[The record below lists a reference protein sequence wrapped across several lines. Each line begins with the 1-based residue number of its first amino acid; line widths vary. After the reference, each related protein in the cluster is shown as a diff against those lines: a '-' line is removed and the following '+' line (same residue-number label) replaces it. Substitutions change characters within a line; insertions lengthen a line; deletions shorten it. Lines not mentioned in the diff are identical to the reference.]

1 MANGFNRVQL
11 IGNLGDEP
19 VVRNTQ
25 SGSCV
30 TNITLAINETRRDQ
44 ATGSNINET
53 EWVRV
58 VAFGRTAEI
67 MRDYLHK
74 GTQVHIEGK
83 IRTRSYEDK
92 NTGEKKY
99 STEVVCEPNGLLMLG
114 GRNQDMGGS
123 SNGNNDYQP
132 GNSNGGYSNSRSQNY
147 GNGNSNSYQNRSQ
160 GGAMNRQSSSNNQQQ
175 RYTSGAGSFVSSGN
189 TNNLYGQAQPNQ
201 SQNFN
206 SNQSFNQTQAQGQ
219 SFNQASSR
227 SFNQTPSQSFN
238 QTPAQNFNQTPAA
251 PMASNPDTAPSATIS
266 DDIPF

>member
-44 ATGSNINET
+44 ATGNTVNET

-123 SNGNNDYQP
+123 NSFGGNNDHQS
-132 GNSNGGYSNSRSQNY
+132 GNSSGNYQNPRSQGY
-147 GNGNSNSYQNRSQ
+147 GNGGNSSSYQNRSSHN
-160 GGAMNRQSSSNNQQQ
+160 GAFNRQGANQQQ
-175 RYTSGAGSFVSSGN
+175 RYSNGTGAYVSSGTASN
-189 TNNLYGQAQPNQ
+189 SFGQAQPQSEQFNQ
-201 SQNFN
+201 NGNFNQNSSQSSYKSPSQNFN
-206 SNQSFNQTQAQGQ
+206 QAAPQSFNRAPAQQ
-219 SFNQASSR
+219 SFNQAPA
-227 SFNQTPSQSFN
+227 TPI
-238 QTPAQNFNQTPAA
+238 T
-251 PMASNPDTAPSATIS
+251 SNPDTAPSAVLS